1 MAVYGMGGP
10 MNNKGRRVV
19 AGGGPVVQ
27 TDNRPPV
34 DDVVAS
40 IIAGVEGANIP
51 TYGNWGSTGTGMKPS
66 DRLASD
72 KFDYELWKDQYER
85 DQAEIEKSN
94 KQNALIN
101 YYKSGGYRR
110 GIDSQLS
117 GYDTMQGTS
126 EAAIRKQLADSLA
139 GIGES
144 YGKAQGLTE
153 QGYGDLINYLAANQQ
168 DPYAQVRV
176 QNVAPVQLEAQGLL
190 EARGALS
197 PDVLAYQQAVSSAG
211 QSGAEQYQNL
221 LNVLSS
227 LNKSGNVSRANEA
240 QMGRNMALTG
250 LGEQRAG
257 YESGL
262 QSSSNQ
268 ALTQLAT
275 QIAQKKLEA
284 QAQADAQ
291 AQSLLETLAG
301 LGIDVTSLLNPQTG
315 GVKPPT
321 APVEDFSNFPLD
333 LNQIDFSALNNM
345 FNPGTSPVAQVQ
357 PPSGPNMSL
366 SQDVLD
372 QLAARRR
379 NF

>member
-10 MNNKGRRVV
+10 MNNKGRRIV

-34 DDVVAS
+34 DQVVAS
-40 IIAGVEGANIP
+40 ILEDSGIDIQG
-51 TYGNWGSTGTGMKPS
+51 YGNFGSGSGTRMKPS
-66 DRLASD
+66 DILANK
-72 KFDYELWKDQYER
+72 KFEYDVAQDIAASQ
-85 DQAEIEKSN
+85 QAAADRQQAAAEKAN

-101 YYKSGGYRR
+101 YYNSGAYRS

-117 GYDTMQGTS
+117 GYDTMQATS
-126 EAAIRKQLADSLA
+126 EAAIRQQLADSMA

-176 QNVAPVQLEAQGLL
+176 QNSAPVQLEAQGLL
-190 EARGALS
+190 QAQGALS

-227 LNKSGNVSRANEA
+227 LNKSGNVSRASEA

-301 LGIDVTSLLNPQTG
+301 LGIDVTGLLNPQ
-315 GVKPPT
+315 P
-321 APVEDFSNFPLD
+321 
-333 LNQIDFSALNNM
+333 
-345 FNPGTSPVAQVQ
+345 VQ
-357 PPSGPNMSL
+357 PPAAPVAPVAPTRPPSGANMGL

-372 QLAARRR
+372 ELARRR
-379 NF
+379 TGF

>member
-19 AGGGPVVQ
+19 AGGGPIVP
-27 TDNRPPV
+27 TIDNRPPI
-34 DDVVAS
+34 DEVVAS
-40 IIAGVEGANIP
+40 ILGDTGIQIP
-51 TYGNWGSTGTGMKPS
+51 GYGSWGSTGTGMKAS
-66 DRLASD
+66 DRLANR
-72 KFDYELWKDQYER
+72 KFEYEIAKDDLARAQELNKR
-85 DQAEIEKSN
+85 D
-94 KQNALIN
+94 ALIN
-101 YYKSGGYRR
+101 YYKSGAYRS
-110 GIDSQLS
+110 GIDSQLA
-117 GYDTMQGTS
+117 GYNTMQTTS
-126 EAAIRKQLADSLA
+126 EEAIRKQLADSLA

-168 DPYAQVRV
+168 DPYSQVQV
-176 QNVAPVQLEAQGLL
+176 QNTAPAQLEAQGLL

-197 PDVLAYQQAVSSAG
+197 PDVLAYQQAVTSAG

-227 LNKSGNVSRANEA
+227 LNKSGNVSRASEA
-240 QMGRNMALTG
+240 QMGRNIALTG

-262 QSSSNQ
+262 KSSAQST
-268 ALTQLAT
+268 LTQLAS

-301 LGIDVTSLLNPQTG
+301 LGIDVTGLLNPQE
-315 GVKPPT
+315 KPA
-321 APVEDFSNFPLD
+321 AP
-333 LNQIDFSALNNM
+333 A
-345 FNPGTSPVAQVQ
+345 T
-357 PPSGPNMSL
+357 PPSGANMGL
-366 SQDVLD
+366 S
-372 QLAARRR
+372 R
-379 NF
+379 

>member
-10 MNNKGRRVV
+10 VSNRGRRVV
-19 AGGGPVVQ
+19 AQIPTIVP
-27 TDNRPPV
+27 TDNRPPI
-34 DDVVAS
+34 DEVVAS
-40 IIAGVEGANIP
+40 ILGDTGIQIP
-51 TYGNWGSTGTGMKPS
+51 GYGNWGSTGTGMKPS
-66 DRLASD
+66 DILANK
-72 KFDYELWKDQYER
+72 KFLYDVSQDTAASQ
-85 DQAEIEKSN
+85 QAAADRQQAAAEKAN

-101 YYKSGGYRR
+101 YYNSGAYRS
-110 GIDSQLS
+110 GIDSQLA
-117 GYDTMQGTS
+117 GYDTMQNTS
-126 EAAIRKQLADSLA
+126 EAAIRQQLADSLA

-153 QGYGDLINYLAANQQ
+153 QGYGDLINYLSANQQ
-168 DPYAQVRV
+168 DPYSQVQV
-176 QNVAPVQLEAQGLL
+176 QNVAPTQLEAQGLL

-197 PDVLAYQQAVSSAG
+197 PDVLAYQQAVTSAG

-227 LNKSGNVSRANEA
+227 LNKSGNVSRASEA
-240 QMGRNMALTG
+240 QMGRNIALTG

-262 QSSSNQ
+262 KSSSNQ

-301 LGIDVTSLLNPQTG
+301 LGIDVTSLINPPAPT
-315 GVKPPT
+315 PPPA
-321 APVEDFSNFPLD
+321 APADLSNLPID
-333 LNQIDFSALNNM
+333 LSQIDFSGLNNM
-345 FNPGTSPVAQVQ
+345 FGPGFG
-357 PPSGPNMSL
+357 SG
-366 SQDVLD
+366 
-372 QLAARRR
+372 R
-379 NF
+379 

>member
-1 MAVYGMGGP
+1 MAIMGMGGP
-10 MNNKGRRVV
+10 LNPQRRVTPMRD
-19 AGGGPVVQ
+19 PVQ
-27 TDNRPPV
+27 
-34 DDVVAS
+34 DV
-40 IIAGVEGANIP
+40 IATFLNDRGLDIQG
-51 TYGNWGSTGTGMKPS
+51 YGNIGGTGTSMKPS

-72 KFDYELWKDQYER
+72 KFDYELWKDQYAR
-85 DQAEIEKSN
+85 DQAEIEKAN

-101 YYKSGGYRR
+101 YYNSGAYRS

-126 EAAIRKQLADSLA
+126 EAAIRQQLADSMA

-144 YGKAQGLTE
+144 YGKAQGITE
-153 QGYGDLINYLAANQQ
+153 QGYGDLINYLSANQQ

-176 QNVAPVQLEAQGLL
+176 QNSAPVQLEAQGLL
-190 EARGALS
+190 QAQGALS

-227 LNKSGNVSRANEA
+227 LNKSGNISRASEA
-240 QMGRNMALTG
+240 QMGRNVALTG

-262 QSSSNQ
+262 RSSANQ
-268 ALTQLAT
+268 ALTQLAS

-301 LGIDVTSLLNPQTG
+301 LGVDVTGLLNPQKKQTG
-315 GVKPPT
+315 GEFDNLP
-321 APVEDFSNFPLD
+321 FD
-333 LNQIDFSALNNM
+333 LSQIDFSGLNNM
-345 FNPGTSPVAQVQ
+345 FNPG
-357 PPSGPNMSL
+357 M
-366 SQDVLD
+366 
-372 QLAARRR
+372 
-379 NF
+379 

>member
-1 MAVYGMGGP
+1 
-10 MNNKGRRVV
+10 
-19 AGGGPVVQ
+19 
-27 TDNRPPV
+27 
-34 DDVVAS
+34 
-40 IIAGVEGANIP
+40 
-51 TYGNWGSTGTGMKPS
+51 
-66 DRLASD
+66 
-72 KFDYELWKDQYER
+72 
-85 DQAEIEKSN
+85 
-94 KQNALIN
+94 
-101 YYKSGGYRR
+101 
-110 GIDSQLS
+110 
-117 GYDTMQGTS
+117 
-126 EAAIRKQLADSLA
+126 
-139 GIGES
+139 
-144 YGKAQGLTE
+144 
-153 QGYGDLINYLAANQQ
+153 
-168 DPYAQVRV
+168 
-176 QNVAPVQLEAQGLL
+176 
-190 EARGALS
+190 
-197 PDVLAYQQAVSSAG
+197 
-211 QSGAEQYQNL
+211 
-221 LNVLSS
+221 
-227 LNKSGNVSRANEA
+227 
-240 QMGRNMALTG
+240 MALTG

-321 APVEDFSNFPLD
+321 APVEDLSNLPLD
-333 LNQIDFSALNNM
+333 LNQIDFSGLNNM

-379 NF
+379 GF

>member
-34 DDVVAS
+34 DQVVAS
-40 IIAGVEGANIP
+40 ILGDSGIDIQG
-51 TYGNWGSTGTGMKPS
+51 YGNFGSGSGTRMKPS
-66 DRLASD
+66 DILANQ
-72 KFDYELWKDQYER
+72 KFQYDIAKDDLARAQELNKR
-85 DQAEIEKSN
+85 D
-94 KQNALIN
+94 ALIN
-101 YYKSGGYRR
+101 YYKSGAYRS

-117 GYDTMQGTS
+117 GYDTMRGTS
-126 EAAIRKQLADSLA
+126 EAAIRQQLADSLA

-321 APVEDFSNFPLD
+321 APVEDLSNLPLD
-333 LNQIDFSALNNM
+333 LNQIDFSGLNNM

-379 NF
+379 GF

>member
-10 MNNKGRRVV
+10 MNNRGRRVV

-27 TDNRPPV
+27 TDNRPPI
-34 DDVVAS
+34 DEVVAS
-40 IIAGVEGANIP
+40 IFADTGLEIP
-51 TYGNWGSTGTGMKPS
+51 GYGNWGSTGTGMKAS

-85 DQAEIEKSN
+85 DQADIQSTN
-94 KQNALIN
+94 KKNALIN
-101 YYKSGGYRR
+101 YYKSGGYRS
-110 GIDSQLS
+110 GTDALMS

-126 EAAIRKQLADSLA
+126 EAAINQQLADSLA

-153 QGYGDLINYLAANQQ
+153 QGYADLLNYLSANQQ
-168 DPYAQVRV
+168 DPYSQVKV
-176 QNVAPVQLEAQGLL
+176 QAAAPAQLEAQGLL

-197 PDVLAYQQAVSSAG
+197 PDVLAYQQAVNSAG
-211 QSGAEQYQNL
+211 QSGVEQYQNL

-227 LNKSGNVSRANEA
+227 LNKTGNQSRATET
-240 QMGRNMALTG
+240 QMARNIALTG

-262 QSSSNQ
+262 KSSAQSSL
-268 ALTQLAT
+268 AQLAS

-301 LGIDVTSLLNPQTG
+301 LGIDVTSLVNPPA
-315 GVKPPT
+315 PPPPP
-321 APVEDFSNFPLD
+321 ADLGNFD
-333 LNQIDFSALNNM
+333 LSQIDFSGLNNLYG
-345 FNPGTSPVAQVQ
+345 PGFG
-357 PPSGPNMSL
+357 SG
-366 SQDVLD
+366 
-372 QLAARRR
+372 R
-379 NF
+379 